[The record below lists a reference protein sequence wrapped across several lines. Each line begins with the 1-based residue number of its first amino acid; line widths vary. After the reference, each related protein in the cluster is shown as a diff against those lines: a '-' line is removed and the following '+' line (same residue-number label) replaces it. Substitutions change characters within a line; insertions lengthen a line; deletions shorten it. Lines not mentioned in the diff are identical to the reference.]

1 MTTGEPL
8 ADDTAPP
15 VGALHGPDSAVAG
28 VLVGYEA
35 PAPPDDGIDWSRLG
49 DGTRELLRNYTYAR
63 STERSYR
70 SAWGRFVAWC
80 TAKGV
85 ASVPASPYTV
95 ADYLAHLGNLEPTS
109 VARVETAAAA
119 IACAM
124 ALAGRKYDCHHEV
137 LEKTIAALR
146 HKIGVA
152 PRHQK
157 TPLVA
162 ELVEQVCE
170 PLGGKLI
177 DVRDRAILTFGFLLA
192 NRGANL
198 SALNVSDLAFVR
210 EGVDVMLR
218 RSKVDQDGK
227 GHLVAVPLQGDA
239 EVCGVRCLR
248 RWLDVA
254 GIEDGAV
261 FRSVNRW
268 GNLGER
274 LSRQD
279 ICRLVQRRCA
289 AVELP
294 ATQFGSHSLRSGFA
308 TSASEAGAA
317 PDRIRSQ
324 TGQSLETLYGYIRHS
339 DRYKNNAASGLLG
352 RTRSREAVR

>member
-1 MTTGEPL
+1 
-8 ADDTAPP
+8 
-15 VGALHGPDSAVAG
+15 

-35 PAPPDDGIDWSRLG
+35 PAPPADGIDWSRLG
-49 DGTRELLRNYTYAR
+49 DGTRELLRDYTYAK

-80 TAKGV
+80 TARGV

-95 ADYLAHLGNLEPTS
+95 ADYLAHLGHLEPTS

-119 IACAM
+119 VACAM
-124 ALAGRKYDCHHEV
+124 ALAGCKYDRHHEV
-137 LEKTIAALR
+137 LEKTVAALR
-146 HKIGVA
+146 HKIGIA

-162 ELVEQVCE
+162 ELVERACE

-198 SALNVSDLAFVR
+198 SALNVSDLTFVR
-210 EGVDVMLR
+210 EGVDVTLR

-227 GHLVAVPLQGDA
+227 GHLIAVPLQPDA

-248 RWLDVA
+248 RWLDAA
-254 GIEDGAV
+254 GIEEDAV
-261 FRSVNRW
+261 FRSVDRW

-289 AVELP
+289 AVGLP
-294 ATQFGSHSLRSGFA
+294 ATEFGSHSLRSGFA

-317 PDRIRSQ
+317 LDRIRAQ
-324 TGQSLETLYGYIRHS
+324 TGQTAETLLGYIRHA
-339 DRYKNNAASGLLG
+339 DRYRDSAAKNLLG
-352 RTRSREAVR
+352 RKRSCEAER